1 MLKSNSLHFFLL
13 NCPMVCIS
21 TSGAL
26 GRFISLPPPLI
37 IWSRALIAFVL
48 LLGFVFW
55 KKKRI
60 LLNFKHEGVPTM
72 LSGIL
77 MAGHWVTY
85 FFALQWSSVAIGML
99 SLFTYPMITVLI
111 EPLFFDISYQK
122 RHLLLGLMILAGV
135 YFLAPSF
142 ELNNTVTQGV
152 LMGILSSVCYAL
164 RNILMKQK
172 IATIDGSV
180 LMLYQMGVTLIIL
193 LPALVYFETS
203 SYTTN
208 LPYLLILGVLTTA
221 VGHTL
226 FLNSFK
232 NFSIGTVSIMSG
244 IQPIYGILIG
254 IFFLS
259 EIPSGRSIIG
269 GLLIILTVLIEQ
281 KSTRTTPEK

>member
-1 MLKSNSLHFFLL
+1 
-13 NCPMVCIS
+13 
-21 TSGAL
+21 
-26 GRFISLPPPLI
+26 
-37 IWSRALIAFVL
+37 
-48 LLGFVFW
+48 
-55 KKKRI
+55 
-60 LLNFKHEGVPTM
+60 M